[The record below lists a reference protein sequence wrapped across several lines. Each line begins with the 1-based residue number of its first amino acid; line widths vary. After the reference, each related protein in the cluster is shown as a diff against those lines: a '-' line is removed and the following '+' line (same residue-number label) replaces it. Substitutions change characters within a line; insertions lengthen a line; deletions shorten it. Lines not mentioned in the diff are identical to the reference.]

1 MPAKK
6 QNNRKERE
14 PLKEKVFL
22 SDKRGD
28 ISYIDEIKRKFE
40 EFGKAD
46 IRTLGYRQVR
56 RIAEIAAYFSD
67 EFIISGGQVTRT
79 NRETG
84 EKFSVIEFK
93 CMLIPQKV
101 V

>member
-28 ISYIDEIKRKFE
+28 SYIDEIKRKFE

-93 CMLIPQKV
+93 CMLTPQKAV
-101 V
+101 

>member
-1 MPAKK
+1 MPGKK
-6 QNNRKERE
+6 PIKKERE

-46 IRTLGYRQVR
+46 VRTLGYRQVR

-67 EFIISGGQVTRT
+67 NFIIEGGQVTRT

-93 CMLIPQKV
+93 CMLLPPKV
-101 V
+101 VN

>member
-1 MPAKK
+1 MPVKK
-6 QNNRKERE
+6 QNKNSERE

-46 IRTLGYRQVR
+46 MRTLGYRQIR

-67 EFIISGGQVTRT
+67 AFIIEGGKVTRT
-79 NRETG
+79 NRDTG
-84 EKFSVIEFK
+84 EKFNVIEFK
-93 CMLIPQKV
+93 CMLLPPKPA
-101 V
+101 